1 MQGQSSQYAQ
11 YILIKDGDDSVLKI
25 YQKDQNQKLVK
36 LYEFSKYNNSLRNRV
51 IIYAESVYD
60 S

>member
-25 YQKDQNQKLVK
+25 YQKDQNQKLFY

>member
-25 YQKDQNQKLVK
+25 YQKDQNQKLVQ
-36 LYEFSKYNNSLRNRV
+36 LYEFSKYNNNLRNRN

-60 S
+60 A

>member
-25 YQKDQNQKLVK
+25 YQKDQNQKLIQ
-36 LYEFSKYNNSLRNRV
+36 LYEFSKYNNRLRNRV

>member
-25 YQKDQNQKLVK
+25 YQKDQNQKLVQ